1 MRGRTLAWLLLL
13 ICFTALS
20 CYACEG
26 TVAPQYNALT
36 RRDQLQDVYGMM
48 SESKEKGDRRRLE
61 GVMQGVD
68 LKSLQR
74 AKGIS
79 GGGDM
84 LRRPRTKSKSGA
96 HTLLLKSSTILSRTL
111 GSAVVGFVMFLV
123 FF

>member
-1 MRGRTLAWLLLL
+1 MRGGILAWLLLT

-26 TVAPQYNALT
+26 TVAPQYNALM
-36 RRDQLQDVYGMM
+36 RRDQLQNVYGII

-61 GVMQGVD
+61 GVMHGVD

-74 AKGIS
+74 AKGIY

-84 LRRPRTKSKSGA
+84 LRPRTKSKSGA
-96 HTLLLKSSTILSRTL
+96 HTLLLKSSTILSRTF

>member
-1 MRGRTLAWLLLL
+1 MPFLFRNSLFL
-13 ICFTALS
+13 LS
-20 CYACEG
+20 CA
-26 TVAPQYNALT
+26 
-36 RRDQLQDVYGMM
+36 DVYGII

-61 GVMQGVD
+61 GVMHGVD

-74 AKGIS
+74 AKGIY

-84 LRRPRTKSKSGA
+84 LRPRTKSKSGA
-96 HTLLLKSSTILSRTL
+96 HTLLLKSSTILSRTF

>member
-26 TVAPQYNALT
+26 TVAPQYKALM
-36 RRDQLQDVYGMM
+36 RRDQLQNVYGMM

-61 GVMQGVD
+61 GVMRGVD

-79 GGGDM
+79 GGGYM
-84 LRRPRTKSKSGA
+84 LRPRTKSKSGA
-96 HTLLLKSSTILSRTL
+96 HTLLLKSSTILSRTF
-111 GSAVVGFVMFLV
+111 GSAVVGLVMFLV